1 MVIILNISF
10 ISLISSMF
18 QWFLYK
24 KSIKFVYSTNF
35 KLKHH
40 ENRKIIK
47 TMAIIALLIITYPT
61 ISLSREISGTVR
73 KYGSHEKLSNIKV
86 IFKGTTNGVTTDY
99 NGSFMI
105 KTTSI
110 SDTILVFSYIG
121 YITQEL
127 NVAKTKYHVIYMRE
141 DDSTKTNYNFLNS
154 LNILY
159 QFLRQEDKEKPIKI
173 PMRPET
179 N

>member
-18 QWFLYK
+18 QWCLYK

-47 TMAIIALLIITYPT
+47 T
-61 ISLSREISGTVR
+61 
-73 KYGSHEKLSNIKV
+73 
-86 IFKGTTNGVTTDY
+86 
-99 NGSFMI
+99 
-105 KTTSI
+105 TSI
-110 SDTILVFSYIG
+110 SDTILVLSYIG

>member
-18 QWFLYK
+18 QWCLYK

-99 NGSFMI
+99 NG
-105 KTTSI
+105 
-110 SDTILVFSYIG
+110 